1 MRTRLSTT
9 PSEPGEIVCAGDK
22 MLKMVPETERAI
34 PRHLTA
40 RSLLLSLCLMAA
52 CAGAQVQTPGP
63 GAEEPALNATEIV
76 AADGYRM
83 PLSRWQPDGETER
96 VVLALHGFNDF
107 RQSHAV
113 LGKYLADRG
122 TVVYAYDQRGFG
134 GTEQRGIW
142 PGSQALVADAS
153 LVLRLLRA
161 RYPDKELFLLG
172 ESMGAAVAIL
182 ALAETPRPDV
192 SGAIL
197 MAPAVW
203 ARDTQPWYQ
212 RLGLWLGLRLT
223 PGMKLSADW
232 VAVEPTDDPEWA
244 DYWDEHPLV
253 IHKARVDALDGL
265 TELMGAAL
273 SVIGE
278 NDLPSLIL
286 YGGEDEVVPPDAICA
301 MLSRIGDTSDNRWRY
316 AFYPDGWHF
325 LTRDSRARE
334 TLEDIESWLEDQGGD
349 LPSGR
354 GMERKT
360 MQVALCP

>member
-1 MRTRLSTT
+1 
-9 PSEPGEIVCAGDK
+9 
-22 MLKMVPETERAI
+22 MLQTHPETGKTI
-34 PRHLTA
+34 PRIA
-40 RSLLLSLCLMAA
+40 AFALLLSLCPMAG

-63 GAEEPALNATEIV
+63 GTEEPTLSDTEFV

-83 PLSRWQPDGETER
+83 PLSRWQPDDDAER

-113 LGKYLADRG
+113 LGEYLAARG
-122 TVVYAYDQRGFG
+122 TAVYAYDQRGFG

-142 PGSQALVADAS
+142 PGHQALVADAH
-153 LVLRLLRA
+153 LALQLLRD
-161 RYPDKELFLLG
+161 RYPHQELFLLG
-172 ESMGAAVAIL
+172 ESMGAAVTIL
-182 ALAETPRPDV
+182 TLSEVPR
-192 SGAIL
+192 SKLKGAIL

-232 VAVEPTDDPEWA
+232 VAVEPTDDPDWA

-265 TELMGAAL
+265 TELMSAAL
-273 SVIGE
+273 SAIGE
-278 NDLPSLIL
+278 SDLPSLIL
-286 YGGEDEVVPPDAICA
+286 YGGEDEVIPTDAICA
-301 MLSRIGDTSDNRWRY
+301 MLKRTGGAADGPWRY
-316 AFYPDGWHF
+316 AYYPDGWHF

-334 TLEDIESWLEDQGGD
+334 TLEDIESWLKDREAG

-354 GMERKT
+354 GINKET
-360 MQVALCP
+360 MLDQLCS